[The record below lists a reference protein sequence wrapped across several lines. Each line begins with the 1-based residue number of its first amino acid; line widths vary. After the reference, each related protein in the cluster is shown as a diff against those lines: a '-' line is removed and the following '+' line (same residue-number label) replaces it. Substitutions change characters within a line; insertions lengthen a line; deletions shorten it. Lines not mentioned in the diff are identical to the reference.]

1 MKEVI
6 EGMPKL
12 IEALKFNDELKEVMG
27 ENFEHGIT
35 TRPRLNFTEVNEKY
49 GLYSYVALS
58 MNRMEGFVNEDVVI
72 FKANVVVDLSNNEDP
87 ASLALRIADIVIKEF
102 TKKELEFGFAEQ
114 LEFGE
119 MEETY
124 FDLDQMSWGYVIL
137 FGVSKQPVWLL
148 ISS

>member
-1 MKEVI
+1 MKEVT
-6 EGMPKL
+6 EGMLKL
-12 IEALKFNDELKEVMG
+12 IEALKFNDELKELMG
-27 ENFEHGIT
+27 ENFEYGIT
-35 TRPRLNFTEVNEKY
+35 TKPRLNFTEVNDKY
-49 GLYSYVALS
+49 DLYSYIALS

-87 ASLALRIADIVIKEF
+87 ANLALRIADIVIKEF

-137 FGVSKQPVWLL
+137 FGVSKQPV
-148 ISS
+148 